1 MRLVPSPAPFP
12 TKKIPSQIRPPRPVV
27 VPRPVTSTFR
37 NPQHRM
43 SNINL
48 QRWQMNRRQM
58 LRGLGVTLSLPLLD
72 CMAALPA
79 PTQPK
84 RSIFLY
90 IPNGVN
96 TLTWQIQKAGADYE
110 LTSPL
115 KSLERHRA
123 DITPISGLH
132 HPKVIGKQHNCD
144 RVWLTGAD
152 VPADGGAFRNS
163 VSVDQ
168 LMAEVQGKSTRF
180 SSLELAIEGNSLAW
194 SRDGIQI
201 PAERNTRVIFNSLF
215 GVDKDPKEVIRRRNN
230 RRASI
235 LDAIADD
242 AKRVN
247 QKLSSA
253 DRSKLDEYFTAV
265 RQVEQR
271 TERAD
276 EWLNVPKPKIAAAD
290 EARLTRKLDMSQA
303 GEYYRLFYDLMVMAF
318 RTDSTRVITC
328 MIGSEAQASGI
339 PEIGISQTRHGLSHH
354 NGDPEQLRRL
364 TMTDTFLVEQYSYL
378 LDQLKAFKEN
388 DHSLLDTT
396 QVLWGSGM
404 SYGHSHGNAN
414 LPLLYAGGH
423 ALGAK
428 HGQHVDYNLPKIGQ
442 YNMTE
447 PNAHYRICG
456 RPLDSDARLS
466 NLFLTMLQ
474 RSDVEMGQFQDSL
487 RTMSEVTA

>member
-1 MRLVPSPAPFP
+1 
-12 TKKIPSQIRPPRPVV
+12 
-27 VPRPVTSTFR
+27 
-37 NPQHRM
+37 M

-48 QRWQMNRRQM
+48 NKWQISRREM
-58 LRGLGVTLSLPLLD
+58 LRGLGVSLSLPLLD

-79 PTQPK
+79 PSKPK
-84 RSIFLY
+84 RSVFLY

-96 TLTWQIQKAGADYE
+96 TLTWQIDKAGKDFQF
-110 LTSPL
+110 TQPL
-115 KSLERHRA
+115 MSLEKHRA
-123 DITPISGLH
+123 NVTPISGLH

-144 RVWLTGAD
+144 KVWLTGAD
-152 VPADGGAFRNS
+152 VPPDGGAFRNS

-168 LMAEVQGKSTRF
+168 LMAEVQGKATRF

-201 PAERNTRVIFNSLF
+201 PAERNTRVIFNALF
-215 GVDKDPKEVIRRRNN
+215 GVDKDPKEVIRRRND

-235 LDAIADD
+235 LDAVASD

-247 QKLSSA
+247 HKLGSE
-253 DRSKLDEYFTAV
+253 DRTKLDEYLTAV

-271 TERAD
+271 TDRAD
-276 EWLNVPKPKIAAAD
+276 EWLNIPKAKISSAD

-303 GEYYRLFYDLMVMAF
+303 GEYYRLFYDLMVMAL

-328 MIGSEAQASGI
+328 MIGSEGSASGI

-364 TMTDTFLVEQYSYL
+364 TQTDTFLVEQFSYF
-378 LDQLKAFKEN
+378 LDQLKSHSEE
-388 DHSLLDTT
+388 DHTLLDTT

-404 SYGHSHGNAN
+404 AYGHSHGNAN
-414 LPLLYAGGH
+414 LPMLYAGGR
-423 ALGAK
+423 ALGTK
-428 HGQHVDYNLPKIGQ
+428 HGQHVDFNLPKIGQ
-442 YNMTE
+442 YNVADATT
-447 PNAHYRICG
+447 HYRLCS
-456 RPLDSDARLS
+456 RPVDGDARLS

-474 RSDVEMGQFQDSL
+474 RTDVEVDKFQDSL
-487 RTMSEVTA
+487 RTMSEVVA